1 MSEESVNLL
10 RLWSHDLWKKAGRRP
25 LAPIEARHLE
35 MYVTRLTAY
44 ALGVSVDFEA
54 NRMRFFAEPSE
65 EKA

>member
-1 MSEESVNLL
+1 MNPESVNIL
-10 RLWSHDLWKKAGRRP
+10 RLWSHDLWKKATRRP
-25 LAPIEARHLE
+25 LTSIEARHLE